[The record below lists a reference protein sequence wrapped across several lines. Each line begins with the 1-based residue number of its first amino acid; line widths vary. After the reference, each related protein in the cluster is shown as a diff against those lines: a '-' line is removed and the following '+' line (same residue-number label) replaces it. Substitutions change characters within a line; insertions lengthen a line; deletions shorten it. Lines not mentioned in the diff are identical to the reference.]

1 VLGEKVM
8 PNDTRPF
15 MDAIV
20 FSMAEGVVWASW
32 PGKTQR
38 VELGPYDGV
47 TYMMRTF
54 LATCEIGERMTEKGP
69 GKDQRP

>member
-1 VLGEKVM
+1 MM
-8 PNDTRPF
+8 PNETRPL

-20 FSMAEGVVWASW
+20 FSLADGVVWASW
-32 PGKTQR
+32 PGKTQL

-54 LATCEIGERMTEKGP
+54 LATCEIGERMAEKGS
-69 GKDQRP
+69 GKNQPP